1 MPLVAAAVCPHP
13 PLLVPDVAGAAASEL
28 DELRSACDLA
38 VGRLLA
44 SGPDAVV
51 LLGVGPVTGLVRPP
65 ATGSLQPWGVDLD
78 VPLVPGQ
85 PDRGAVLPL
94 SLTIGAWLLSR
105 HAPLPTASHEQP
117 SHEQPSRGP
126 ATNGQ
131 ATNGPVTN
139 GQATNG
145 PVTNGPATNGQ
156 VTNGPATNGQVTN
169 GPATNGPATNGPAT
183 NGPVTAVQ
191 VAADAGPVEV
201 AALAAEVAA
210 AGDRV
215 ALLVLGDGSACR
227 GQKAPG
233 YDDQRALPYDEGV
246 ATALAEANLDALRDL
261 DPGLSAQLQVA
272 GRAAWQV
279 LADAARAG
287 GGGWRGELLHES
299 APYGVAYFVA
309 SWERM

>member
-13 PLLVPDVAGAAASEL
+13 PLLVPEVAGAAAGEL
-28 DELRSACDLA
+28 DDLRSACDLA

-44 SGPDAVV
+44 TEPDVVV
-51 LLGVGPVTGLVRPP
+51 LLGVGPVTGPVRPP

-78 VPLVPGQ
+78 VPLIPGQ

-105 HAPLPTASHEQP
+105 HTPPPTASNEP
-117 SHEQPSRGP
+117 GT
-126 ATNGQ
+126 A
-131 ATNGPVTN
+131 
-139 GQATNG
+139 
-145 PVTNGPATNGQ
+145 
-156 VTNGPATNGQVTN
+156 
-169 GPATNGPATNGPAT
+169 
-183 NGPVTAVQ
+183 GPVTAVQ

-201 AALAAEVAA
+201 AALGAQVAV

-227 GQKAPG
+227 GQQAPG

-246 ATALAEANLDALRDL
+246 AMALAEADLDALRDL
-261 DPGLSAQLQVA
+261 DPGVSAQLKVA

-279 LADAARAG
+279 LADAARAS
-287 GGGWRGELLHES
+287 GGGWRGELLYES